1 PTPVEGIDKVINR
14 SNLAGGAGQEDD
26 VLLRTRAKKILDV
39 KGKATLESL
48 RTALEGIE
56 GIQTTPVLID
66 MPEGVQGV
74 VKAIIDGG
82 DEKEIEKVIEETRAA
97 GIKVEYSRPKMV
109 LLDISIVLVASKG
122 VEDIQKIV
130 STSEIIARSF
140 VSSLSIGESLIVN
153 QLVSLLLET
162 PGVIDVRTL
171 TINSIREASAS
182 TISGV
187 GQITS
192 SAEKAA
198 ALESQ
203 QENMV
208 IMDDERPY
216 PRDIQVKVVRKA

>member
-1 PTPVEGIDKVINR
+1 
-14 SNLAGGAGQEDD
+14 
-26 VLLRTRAKKILDV
+26 
-39 KGKATLESL
+39 
-48 RTALEGIE
+48 
-56 GIQTTPVLID
+56 
-66 MPEGVQGV
+66 
-74 VKAIIDGG
+74 
-82 DEKEIEKVIEETRAA
+82 
-97 GIKVEYSRPKMV
+97 MV
-109 LLDISIVLVASKG
+109 LLDINIVLVVSKE

-182 TISGV
+182 SISGA

>member
-1 PTPVEGIDKVINR
+1 
-14 SNLAGGAGQEDD
+14 
-26 VLLRTRAKKILDV
+26 
-39 KGKATLESL
+39 
-48 RTALEGIE
+48 
-56 GIQTTPVLID
+56 

-74 VKAIIDGG
+74 VRAIIDGG

-109 LLDISIVLVASKG
+109 FLDINIVLVVSKE

-130 STSEIIARSF
+130 STSEIITRSF
-140 VSSLSIGESLIVN
+140 VSSLTIGESLIVN

-162 PGVIDVRTL
+162 SGVIDVRTL

-182 TISGV
+182 TISGA
-187 GQITS
+187 GQIST
-192 SAEKAA
+192 SAEKAV

-203 QENMV
+203 QENLV

-216 PRDIQVKVVRKA
+216 PRDIQVKVVRKAQ

>member
-1 PTPVEGIDKVINR
+1 
-14 SNLAGGAGQEDD
+14 
-26 VLLRTRAKKILDV
+26 
-39 KGKATLESL
+39 
-48 RTALEGIE
+48 
-56 GIQTTPVLID
+56 

-74 VKAIIDGG
+74 VRAIIDGG

-109 LLDISIVLVASKG
+109 LLDINIVLVVSKE

-130 STSEIIARSF
+130 SASEIIVRSF

-162 PGVIDVRTL
+162 SGVIDVRKL
-171 TINSIREASAS
+171 TIDSIRETSAS
-182 TISGV
+182 TIGGA
-187 GQITS
+187 GQISS
-192 SAEKAA
+192 SAEKAV
-198 ALESQ
+198 LESQ

-216 PRDIQVKVVRKA
+216 PRDVQVKVVRKA